1 MGSGFV
7 PSDKPRITLYLSEDL
22 KKVIEE
28 WAEGESRSVSA
39 QIGHFMNQWLID
51 KSTLVIEPPR
61 ELRQRLEEM
70 ARARGMP
77 VESLVLSMLFKSI
90 REEI

>member
-1 MGSGFV
+1 M
-7 PSDKPRITLYLSEDL
+7 PSDKPRVTLYLSEDL

-39 QIGHFMNQWLID
+39 QIGHFMTQWLVD
-51 KSTLVIEPPR
+51 KSILVVEPPQ

-77 VESLVLSMLFKSI
+77 VESLVLSMLFKSV